1 MLVKQFI
8 RSILPGLFLIGFN
21 IGTGSVTAMA
31 KAGANYGMGLLWA
44 VLLSCL
50 ATYYLMYLYGK
61 FTVVTGL
68 TALQAF
74 RKHIHPAVSIFL
86 IVALGI
92 NVSGGIMGVM
102 GIVNDVLFEWSKQWV
117 EGGVSPIVW
126 TCLTA
131 GSVYLLFLNGRT
143 STFEKVLSVL
153 VAIMGLAFFVNFFIL
168 HPPVS
173 DIVSGLIPGIPK
185 KLSTGSNA
193 FLVMAG
199 MVGTTI
205 SSMVMLVRTTLVK
218 EQGWKVADL
227 YIQRR
232 DAAVSATM
240 MFLIS
245 ASIMAAAAGTLYLS
259 GQTLTETKEMIT
271 LLQPFAGKYAI
282 GLFVIGVVAAGVSSH
297 FPNVLLL
304 PWLICDHMGI
314 DRDMTRP
321 VFRGLVLVMSLLS
334 FVVPV
339 FHQRPVAVLIASQ
352 ALAAIVLPAT
362 VACIFYMTNKVSLMG
377 EYRNKWYDN
386 VALIGIQTFALII
399 GGIGLKGFW
408 DMLSKV

>member
-1 MLVKQFI
+1 MKKLI
-8 RSILPGLFLIGFN
+8 ISILPGLFLIGFN

-50 ATYYLMYLYGK
+50 VTYYLMYLYGK

-74 RKHIHPAVSIFL
+74 RKHIHPGVSIFL
-86 IVALGI
+86 IVALGV

-102 GIVNDVLFEWSKQWV
+102 GIVNDVLYEWSKQWTD
-117 EGGVSPIVW
+117 GGISPLVW
-126 TCLTA
+126 TSITA
-131 GSVYLLFLNGRT
+131 GAVYLLFLNGKT
-143 STFEKVLSVL
+143 STFEKVLSL
-153 VAIMGLAFFVNFFIL
+153 IVAIMGVAFFVNFLIL
-168 HPPVS
+168 RPPLQ
-173 DIVSGLIPGIPK
+173 DIANGLVPHIPE
-185 KLSTGSNA
+185 KLVGESNV
-193 FLVMAG
+193 FLVLAG

-218 EQGWKVADL
+218 EQGWTVSDL
-227 YIQRR
+227 SIQKR

-240 MFLIS
+240 MFVIS
-245 ASIMAAAAGTLYLS
+245 ASIMAAAAGTLYIS
-259 GQTLTETKEMIT
+259 GQTLSETKELVT
-271 LLQPFAGKYAI
+271 LLEPFAGKYAI
-282 GLFVIGVVAAGVSSH
+282 GLFVIGIAAAGISSH

-314 DRDMTRP
+314 KRDMTRP
-321 VFRGLVLVMSLLS
+321 VFRILVLVMSLLS

-339 FHQRPVAVLIASQ
+339 FHQRPIAVLIASQ
-352 ALAAIVLPAT
+352 ALAALVLPAT
-362 VACIFYMTNKVSLMG
+362 VACIFYVTNKRSLMG
-377 EYRNKWYDN
+377 EHKNNWYDN
-386 VALIGIQTFALII
+386 VILAGVQLFALVI

-408 DMLSKV
+408 DML